1 MAVMRSGI
9 LAFSLCFIFGCGQKT
24 ANLSPL
30 AQAELLEAQGQLLEA
45 RQRYRRVIAG
55 CQDPELRGH
64 LEIRAAKLSW
74 KLHQEGR
81 ALETLHRVAEQR
93 PRLAMIALS
102 TVIDLQKGRGR
113 ADAVL
118 ETQVKLLELVLD
130 GHDMRL
136 AGSSLA
142 RTALDKMDIMIDE
155 GNLAMALEL
164 RTALARRVPNLLL
177 DDGIA
182 RKLREIGKVQ
192 ERVKNVQLAQPDR
205 LTAQSPRQPKKIP
218 RGVLDYYAKNDGES
232 TLSPDEDW
240 ILTRKRDSSGVV
252 YIFVGRV
259 GETAKKLIGTQGAVR
274 PSWTRQGHGVIW
286 TQFDAGTMTRS
297 IHSISREGGKVKT
310 LFSAGKILGLTAAWS
325 PVADKVAFV
334 YAGDIWVMD
343 GEGRNLQEIS
353 MGLELSRQSPLGW
366 SRDGTR
372 IYFEPYQQKGKSA
385 VKSGPV
391 RMLVLEE
398 A

>member
-1 MAVMRSGI
+1 MACT
-9 LAFSLCFIFGCGQKT
+9 LCVAFGCGEKGV
-24 ANLSPL
+24 NLSPL
-30 AQAELLEAQGQLLEA
+30 AQAENLETQGQLLEA
-45 RQRYRRVIAG
+45 RDKYHTVIAG
-55 CQDPELRGH
+55 CQDPELKAL
-64 LEIRAAKLSW
+64 LEIRTAKLSW

-93 PRLAMIALS
+93 PRLAMVALS
-102 TVIDLQKGRGR
+102 TVIDLQQARGR
-113 ADAVL
+113 SDAVL

-142 RTALDKMDIMIDE
+142 RMALEKMDIMIDE
-155 GNLAMALEL
+155 GNLTMALEL
-164 RTALARRVPNLLL
+164 GTALARRVPDLLL

-182 RKLREIGKVQ
+182 RKLRQIRKVQ
-192 ERVKNVQLAQPDR
+192 QKAKNVQLAQSDR
-205 LTAQSPRQPKKIP
+205 LTAQSPKQPKKIP

-232 TLSPDEDW
+232 TLSPDENW
-240 ILTRKRDSSGVV
+240 ILTRKRDSSGMV
-252 YIFVGRV
+252 YVFVGRV
-259 GETAKKLIGTQGAVR
+259 GETMKKLIGSQGAVR
-274 PSWTRQGHGVIW
+274 PSWTRQGRGVVW
-286 TQFDAGTMTRS
+286 TRFNAGTMTRS
-297 IHSISREGGKVKT
+297 IHSISREGGEVKT

-353 MGLELSRQSPLGW
+353 MGLDLSRQSPLGW

-372 IYFEPYQQKGKSA
+372 IYFEPYQQKGKSV

-391 RMLVLEE
+391 RVLILEE